1 METGYLWLSL
11 SLFLFLMTTGAALAV
26 AAVAFPLVR
35 FASEEQFPEAF
46 RLFGRRK
53 RWSYG
58 VLALLSFAFCIL
70 LTMYP
75 PYSFPDGMM
84 GWMAVVF
91 GLLAVTT
98 INSQV
103 ASRRLKRD
111 GRDARILGRLGVLLW
126 VSVLDWL
133 AGSSLLVYAFVE
145 VVGLV

>member
-1 METGYLWLSL
+1 MEIGYLWLAL
-11 SLFLFLMTTGAALAV
+11 SLFLFLMTTGAALV
-26 AAVAFPLVR
+26 LVAVAFPLVR
-35 FASEEQFPEAF
+35 FASEEQFPGAL
-46 RLFGRRK
+46 RLFGLRK

-58 VLALLSFAFCIL
+58 VLALMSFAFCIL
-70 LTMYP
+70 LTIYP
-75 PYSFPDGMM
+75 PYSFPVGMM
-84 GWMAVVF
+84 GWMAGVF

-98 INSQV
+98 ISAQV
-103 ASRRLKRD
+103 ASRKLKRD

>member
-1 METGYLWLSL
+1 MEIGYLWIAL
-11 SLFLFLMTTGAALAV
+11 SLFLFLMTTGAAIAL

-35 FASEEQFPEAF
+35 LASEEQFPKAF
-46 RLFGRRK
+46 RQFGQRIMR
-53 RWSYG
+53 SYG
-58 VLALLSFAFCIL
+58 VLALLSLVFCSL
-70 LTMYP
+70 LSLYP

-98 INSQV
+98 ISSQV
-103 ASRRLKRD
+103 ASRKLKRN
-111 GRDARILGRLGVLLW
+111 GYNAGIIGRLGFLLW

-133 AGSSLLVYAFVE
+133 AGSSLLVYAFVD

>member
-1 METGYLWLSL
+1 MEIGYLWLAL
-11 SLFLFLMTTGAALAV
+11 SLFLFLMTTGAALVV
-26 AAVAFPLVR
+26 ASVALPLVR
-35 FASEEQFPEAF
+35 FANEEQFPEAF

-58 VLALLSFAFCIL
+58 VLALMSFAFCIL
-70 LTMYP
+70 LTIYP
-75 PYSFPDGMM
+75 PYSFPVGMM
-84 GWMAVVF
+84 GWMAGVF

-98 INSQV
+98 ISAQV
-103 ASRRLKRD
+103 ASRKLKRD

>member
-1 METGYLWLSL
+1 MEIGYLWLAL
-11 SLFLFLMTTGAALAV
+11 SLFLFLMTTGAAVAL

-35 FASEEQFPEAF
+35 QASEQHFPEAF

-53 RWSYG
+53 TRSYG
-58 VLALLSFAFCIL
+58 FLALLSFAFCIL
-70 LTMYP
+70 LTAYP
-75 PYSFPDGMM
+75 PYSFPDRMM

-98 INSQV
+98 L
-103 ASRRLKRD
+103 ASLFMSRKLKRD
-111 GRDARILGRLGVLLW
+111 GFDARLFRQLGLVQW

-133 AGSSLLVYAFVE
+133 IGSSLLVYALVE

>member
-1 METGYLWLSL
+1 MEIGYLWLAL
-11 SLFLFLMTTGAALAV
+11 SLFLFLMTTGAAVVLV
-26 AAVAFPLVR
+26 AVAFPLVR
-35 FASEEQFPEAF
+35 QASDEQFPEAF

-58 VLALLSFAFCIL
+58 VLALMSFAFCIL
-70 LTMYP
+70 LTIYP
-75 PYSFPDGMM
+75 PYSFPVGMM
-84 GWMAVVF
+84 GWMAGVF

-98 INSQV
+98 ISAQV
-103 ASRRLKRD
+103 ASRKLKRD

>member
-1 METGYLWLSL
+1 MEIGYLWLAL
-11 SLFLFLMTTGAALAV
+11 SLFLFLMTTGAAIVL

-35 FASEEQFPEAF
+35 QADEKRFPETF
-46 RLFGRRK
+46 RLFRRRK
-53 RWSYG
+53 TWSCSF
-58 VLALLSFAFCIL
+58 LALLSFAFCIL
-70 LTMYP
+70 LTLYP
-75 PYSFPDGMM
+75 PYGFPDRMM

-98 INSQV
+98 ISAQV
-103 ASRRLKRD
+103 ASRKLNRD

>member
-1 METGYLWLSL
+1 MEIGYLWLAL
-11 SLFLFLMTTGAALAV
+11 SLFLFLMTTGAALVV
-26 AAVAFPLVR
+26 ASVALPLVR
-35 FASEEQFPEAF
+35 FANEEQFPEAF

-58 VLALLSFAFCIL
+58 VLALMSFAFCIL
-70 LTMYP
+70 LTIYP
-75 PYSFPDGMM
+75 PYSFPVGMM

-98 INSQV
+98 ISAQV
-103 ASRRLKRD
+103 ASRKLKRD